1 MSEKKTIFRK
11 CCVCRKLADRN
22 EFVKI
27 TAEHSSKNLVING
40 DSNVFGRS
48 VYVCK
53 SKECI
58 EKSLKKNLIL
68 NRLKIKPTENAQ
80 KQLEKIRAVLV
91 NILVLNI

>member
-1 MSEKKTIFRK
+1 MTEKKPIIRQ
-11 CCVCRKLADRN
+11 CCVCRKAADRD
-22 EFVKI
+22 ELIKI
-27 TAEHSSKNLVING
+27 TAEHSTKNLVINP
-40 DSNVFGRS
+40 DNKVFGRS

-53 SKECI
+53 SKECV

-68 NRLKIKPTENAQ
+68 NRLKLNSTENAQ